1 MRTPPDLDEVFR
13 LPAAAL
19 NTASVQPVLSGT
31 LAIEH
36 ESNSDILDAIDH
48 AHHQL
53 IAAEIGELVGI
64 IRAAD
69 RWKIDPDAV
78 GAGIERMI
86 QPGHDGTPQV
96 AEFLALE
103 LGALLGITPRSALA
117 RIGDAL
123 DLRNRH
129 PQLWAAVLAG
139 TIRVWQANRI
149 CFECSHLPYRSAL
162 RVDAALA
169 ASIGNLPWTR
179 VMKAL
184 PGHIIAADPQI
195 ARDRE
200 QARRDSRR
208 IRVSGIEDGHINL
221 FGVVDPA
228 DGILFD
234 HVLNEVATLFP
245 AEPDQPLYTDHDRRR
260 SLAFGIITRNAHTT
274 FCSNQQQ
281 PDTPITDLTTND
293 PAPPT
298 SHPGKPADSPRRH
311 QPAHCTRIE
320 DWGPL
325 LTERLPEFLAGTKVT
340 VRPIIDPADIQP
352 IDCYE
357 TPARMRFALNQRNPV
372 DVFPYATL
380 NAASCDADHTLP
392 YTDGRPGQT
401 RLDNLGPLSRKTH
414 RAKTHGK
421 WKLEQPTPGV
431 FHWTS
436 PHGYHYTVTAN
447 GAIRTVVPE
456 QAY

>member
-1 MRTPPDLDEVFR
+1 M
-13 LPAAAL
+13 
-19 NTASVQPVLSGT
+19 
-31 LAIEH
+31 
-36 ESNSDILDAIDH
+36 
-48 AHHQL
+48 
-53 IAAEIGELVGI
+53 
-64 IRAAD
+64 
-69 RWKIDPDAV
+69 
-78 GAGIERMI
+78 
-86 QPGHDGTPQV
+86 
-96 AEFLALE
+96 
-103 LGALLGITPRSALA
+103 
-117 RIGDAL
+117 
-123 DLRNRH
+123 
-129 PQLWAAVLAG
+129 
-139 TIRVWQANRI
+139 
-149 CFECSHLPYRSAL
+149 
-162 RVDAALA
+162 
-169 ASIGNLPWTR
+169 
-179 VMKAL
+179 
-184 PGHIIAADPQI
+184 
-195 ARDRE
+195 
-200 QARRDSRR
+200 
-208 IRVSGIEDGHINL
+208 
-221 FGVVDPA
+221 
-228 DGILFD
+228 
-234 HVLNEVATLFP
+234 LNEVATLFP

-260 SLAFGIITRNAHTT
+260 SFAFGIITRNAHTT

-281 PDTPITDLTTND
+281 PDTPITDLTTNE

-380 NAASCDADHTLP
+380 NAASCDADHTTP

-401 RLDNLGPLSRKTH
+401 HLGNLGPLSRKTH

-436 PHGYHYTVTAN
+436 PHGYQYRVTAN
-447 GAIRTVVPE
+447 GAIRITVPSAASARRE
-456 QAY
+456 